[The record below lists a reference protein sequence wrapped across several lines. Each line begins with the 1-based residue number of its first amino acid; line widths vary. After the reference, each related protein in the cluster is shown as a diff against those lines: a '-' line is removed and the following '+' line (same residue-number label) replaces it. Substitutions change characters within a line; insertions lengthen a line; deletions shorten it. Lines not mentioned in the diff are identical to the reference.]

1 VAARCSAARS
11 PALSS
16 RSWRGPPAAQRRA
29 MAASLAVC
37 TSYRARSPS
46 VVEVR
51 KRPARELC
59 VSAWRQ
65 AEARASLGGGRGGGR
80 GTEGQTML
88 TPARDDKGAGVGV
101 RLTPALLRG
110 GAGVVVVPESEAC
123 RGVGAP
129 DAKVRRAEGH
139 EEAPLRVGHD
149 VADPGAP
156 RRAATHDPKRSR
168 GARLPRAAPSRGAP
182 GCGPGRGLAP
192 IHDRVAPAD
201 DAARGV
207 AGVCAR
213 PLPRSARPRARRGAM
228 AGIRPQSPSC
238 SIRPPSPSCSIRPP
252 SPSCSICRGS
262 GARGNA
268 SARAEAR
275 GL

>member
-16 RSWRGPPAAQRRA
+16 RSRRGPPAAQRRA

-65 AEARASLGGGRGGGR
+65 AEARASWRREGRGAG
-80 GTEGQTML
+80 GQTML

-110 GAGVVVVPESEAC
+110 GAGVVVVPEGEAC

-156 RRAATHDPKRSR
+156 RRAATHGSKRSR
-168 GARLPRAAPSRGAP
+168 GTRLPRAAPGRGAP
-182 GCGPGRGLAP
+182 GRGPGRGLGP

-213 PLPRSARPRARRGAM
+213 GLSARPRARRGAM
-228 AGIRPQSPSC
+228 AGIRP
-238 SIRPPSPSCSIRPP
+238 PSPSCSIRL
-252 SPSCSICRGS
+252 GS